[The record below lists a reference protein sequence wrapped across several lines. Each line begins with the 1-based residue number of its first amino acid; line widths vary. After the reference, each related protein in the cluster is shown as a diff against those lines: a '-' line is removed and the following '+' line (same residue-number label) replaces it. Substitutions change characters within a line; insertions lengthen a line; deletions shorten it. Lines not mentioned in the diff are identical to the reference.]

1 MFRQKQV
8 TSKNAVN
15 VLNTCKRKKLHRFI
29 LYIRCC
35 VICLL
40 FASAFTDLFA
50 QPVLSDQ
57 SPLINTVGTIRFFLA
72 EEWQVSANAPEQI
85 ADGINLKDGIAVPS
99 LHLDSLRTIIGDKKY
114 GWAELSFIAD
124 STLSDKA
131 WFVRNFGYAAVRVW
145 INGKFVFQDG
155 TPSPIRSGEVAS
167 RVSPT
172 AYAPANIREG
182 VNYILVEFSWN
193 TVPQWLYSVRT
204 SPEAFVRPIF
214 SEPQHFVAYQRLQTN
229 RSFMLGA
236 VIFVLLLLSVAHIY
250 LSTKSVDRYHYYAF
264 WANISLM
271 LHAFTQMG
279 DAAFYWSVTMIPA
292 QQIGHVVLFLF
303 VFYNIIFTIGT
314 YYRLSLPQKSLRIFF
329 GAYLLLSMYA
339 VLFQYELIY
348 ILHPILAILNLAFAI
363 YLLQQ
368 TLKKHAGIRACIMF
382 VGFFIMLLGAFT
394 YAVLYQIYFPTNTLL
409 YYLTVIMVYMVVP
422 VSFTITITLDFVEVF
437 EKTEQKVIERTKELR
452 EKDEFKSRFF
462 LNVSHELRTPTTI
475 LEGLLQKAVGQSDGE
490 NDIRI
495 PKEDSNLILRNAKRL
510 TVLVN
515 QILQLSKSDKGNLTL
530 QKKHYKLDDLIQN
543 VVELNRSFIALRHQT
558 IAFDSSTSQTIVHV
572 DGEKISTILSN
583 VLINASKYGPEHS
596 RIGIETRT
604 NRDDGVIEIDIR
616 DEGDGVAVSDREVIF
631 ERFHR
636 IKTDDKPYVEGLGI
650 GLELSRSLAR
660 LHKGDLI
667 VVGAERAA
675 KGACFRLSL
684 PLDAE
689 LTINPVNGWDQP
701 AKHQAEISQSEAGE
715 TTPVG
720 KVRLLLVEDNPDMN
734 AYVKGLLLAL
744 GTVHAC
750 KNGAEALDW
759 LQKNKA
765 DIVVTDLMMPV
776 MSGEELIRR
785 MAADSRLSAIP
796 IVVLSAKDTTD
807 ERLQLLRVGII
818 DYITKPFNAAEL
830 RLKIENLMRFYQRRQ
845 SFTPE
850 VSEADIAGEI
860 SLPEKVKNYV
870 LDNIDDTRL
879 SASALAD
886 AFAMSERSFYRKI
899 EKESGMTPA
908 AFIREV
914 RLQYAARLV
923 ESSTDIRLNELAWKI
938 GYKSADTFKR
948 NYVERFGV
956 SPAKTG

>member
-1 MFRQKQV
+1 M
-8 TSKNAVN
+8 N
-15 VLNTCKRKKLHRFI
+15 VLKTCKRKKLHRFI

-72 EEWQVSANAPEQI
+72 EEWQVSAHAPEQI

-99 LHLDSLRTIIGDKKY
+99 LHLDSLRTITGDKKY

-193 TVPQWLYSVRT
+193 TAPQWLYSVRT

-214 SEPQHFVAYQRLQTN
+214 SEPQHFVAYQRLQAN

-264 WANISLM
+264 WVNISLM
-271 LHAFTQMG
+271 LHACTQMG

-329 GAYLLLSMYA
+329 GVYLLLSMYA

-348 ILHPILAILNLAFAI
+348 ILHPILAILNLAFAV

-368 TLKKHAGIRACIMF
+368 TLKKHAGIRASIMF
-382 VGFFIMLLGAFT
+382 VGFFIMLLGAFA

-437 EKTEQKVIERTKELR
+437 EQTEQKVIERTKELR

-475 LEGLLQKAVGQSDGE
+475 LEGLLQKAAEQSGPNSE
-490 NDIRI
+490 IRI
-495 PKEDSNLILRNAKRL
+495 PKEDSSLVMRNAKRL
-510 TVLVN
+510 VVLVN
-515 QILQLSKSDKGNLTL
+515 QILDLSKSDKGKLSL
-530 QKKHYKLDDLIQN
+530 QKKHYRLDDLIQN
-543 VVELNRSFIALRHQT
+543 VIDLNTSFIALRFQKVE
-558 IAFDSSTSQTIVHV
+558 FNSNTSYTIVNA
-572 DGEKISTILSN
+572 DGEKVSTILSN

-596 RIGIETRT
+596 LIRIETRV
-604 NRDDGVIEIDIR
+604 NNESGEVEIDIK
-616 DEGDGVAVSDREVIF
+616 DEGEGVGLNDREIIF

-636 IKTDDKPYVEGLGI
+636 LKTPDKPYVEGLGI
-650 GLELSRSLAR
+650 GLDLGRSLAR
-660 LHKGDLI
+660 LHDGNL
-667 VVGAERAA
+667 VVVEDED
-675 KGACFRLSL
+675 KGARFRLTL
-684 PLDAE
+684 PFDYRLA
-689 LTINPVNGWDQP
+689 LNPVNGWEKPQENGTQTSAPEP
-701 AKHQAEISQSEAGE
+701 AGISES
-715 TTPVG
+715 G

-734 AYVKGLLLAL
+734 AYVKGLLHAL
-744 GTVHAC
+744 GSVHSC
-750 KNGAEALDW
+750 KNGAEALAW
-759 LQKNKA
+759 LQKNET

-776 MSGEELIRR
+776 MTGEELIRH
-785 MAADSRLSAIP
+785 MASDPKLQTIP
-796 IVVLSAKDTTD
+796 IVVLSAKDNAGD
-807 ERLQLLRVGII
+807 RLHLLRVGII
-818 DYITKPFNAAEL
+818 DYITKPFNASEL
-830 RLKIENLMRFYQRRQ
+830 RLKIENLMRFYQRRKA
-845 SFTPE
+845 FMLE
-850 VSEADIAGEI
+850 VSEDDIPGEI

-870 LDNIDDTRL
+870 LDHIDDSRL

-886 AFAMSERSFYRKI
+886 AFSMSERSFYRKI

-914 RLQYAARLV
+914 RLQYAARIV
-923 ESSTDIRLNELAWKI
+923 ENSTDIRLNELAGKI

-956 SPAKTG
+956 SPNEIS